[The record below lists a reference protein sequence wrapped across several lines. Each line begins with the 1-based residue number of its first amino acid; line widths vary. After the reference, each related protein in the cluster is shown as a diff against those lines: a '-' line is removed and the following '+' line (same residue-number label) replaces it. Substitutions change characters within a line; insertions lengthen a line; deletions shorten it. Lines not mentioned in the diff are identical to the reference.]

1 MIVNS
6 KKAYLNIYINNSF
19 NLAFYCLI
27 KVNSCNKIKIGKKIL
42 YNNIKIFIMSF
53 YSKKKTK
60 QQINNKFEIAF
71 PHFF

>member
-6 KKAYLNIYINNSF
+6 KKAFLNIYINNSF

-42 YNNIKIFIMSF
+42 YNNIKILI
-53 YSKKKTK
+53 KKVLKDY
-60 QQINNKFEIAF
+60 INNIFN
-71 PHFF
+71 

>member
-42 YNNIKIFIMSF
+42 YNNIKILI
-53 YSKKKTK
+53 KKVLK
-60 QQINNKFEIAF
+60 ALY
-71 PHFF
+71 